1 MKIAYLILAHTD
13 PCQLK
18 RLINA
23 LYVKDCTYFFIHVDA
38 KQNILL
44 FKEALQKCYNYSFI
58 NRRITINWGGY
69 SLCEAEKELLRES
82 LNFNIKCDRFILLSG
97 LDYPL
102 WSNERMFEEYRNN
115 PNKLYVKA
123 YNLSIID
130 TPKKIPQ
137 RVQTYHFRDLS
148 IKNIKLRRCI
158 IGGLMRLMNIL
169 PIKKNRV
176 IKFDGKLWQVWGGS
190 QWFNITREC
199 ASYVLD
205 VMEHNNKLCKYF
217 KTSLAPDELM
227 IQTIIFNSPYK
238 IYADSF
244 EENGKYPGLEETSC
258 THYIE
263 YKNAQKVFTENDFEK
278 LKDSGKMFCRKIQS
292 IKSDEL
298 IKKIDCFRN
307 NIMTSI

>member
-18 RLINA
+18 RLIEA
-23 LYVKDCTYFFIHVDA
+23 LYVENSTFFFVHVDA
-38 KQNILL
+38 KQNIFP
-44 FKEALQKCYNYSFI
+44 FKEALQDCFNCSLI
-58 NRRITINWGGY
+58 NRRIAINWGGY
-69 SLCEAEKELLRES
+69 SLCEAERELLRES

-115 PNKLYVKA
+115 PNKLYIKA

-137 RVQTYHFRDLS
+137 RVQTYHFRDMS
-148 IKNIKLRRCI
+148 IKNMKLRRYI
-158 IGGLMRLMNIL
+158 IGGLMRLMNFL
-169 PIKKNRV
+169 PIKKKRV
-176 IKFDGKLWQVWGGS
+176 IQLDDRLWQVWGGS

-227 IQTIIFNSPYK
+227 IQTIIFNSQYK
-238 IYADSF
+238 KYADAF
-244 EENGKYPGLEETSC
+244 KEDGKYPGLEETSC

-278 LKDSGKMFCRKIQS
+278 LKDSGKMFCRKTQS
-292 IKSDEL
+292 GKSDIL
-298 IKKIDCFRN
+298 MNMIDKYR
-307 NIMTSI
+307 TSK